1 MLEEIYQIYYEKI
14 QHYFQKR
21 VRDEYQAED
30 LTQDVF
36 VKVFL
41 ALPKTKPDDFE
52 RWLFTIAK
60 FTLYDFY
67 RRKRYLLVAEEVDT
81 LMQEIPIEDQDSLE
95 KEEAL
100 LHVNQLPNKLR
111 HPLILAIRGYS
122 YQEIAEILNLTLST
136 VKSRVFQARKQ
147 VKSRWSHG

>member
-1 MLEEIYQIYYEKI
+1 MG
-14 QHYFQKR
+14 
-21 VRDEYQAED
+21 DEYQAED

-100 LHVNQLPNKLR
+100 RHVNQLPNKLR

>member
-1 MLEEIYQIYYEKI
+1 MEEIYQIYYEKI

-100 LHVNQLPNKLR
+100 RHVNQLPNKLR